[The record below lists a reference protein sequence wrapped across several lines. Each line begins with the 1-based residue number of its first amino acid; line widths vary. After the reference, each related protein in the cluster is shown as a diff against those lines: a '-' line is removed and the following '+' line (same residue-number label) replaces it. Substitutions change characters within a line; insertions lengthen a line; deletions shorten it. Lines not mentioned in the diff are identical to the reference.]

1 MKKNRKTELQNTFA
15 KIETPFRPDVRWWL
29 AEGLNTDPTLK
40 KNIQDI
46 ADLGFGAAEF
56 LAMPEPGADSSIYGW
71 GSDEWTADT
80 QLIIREATR
89 LGLGFSLTSGA
100 HWATANL
107 PDTYV
112 WDGEQYTP
120 DCKAAAKELD
130 YATVLLGAGE
140 AFSGKLPLCK
150 KIELKLRPGQSDAHG
165 GKTDFKRFDFQGVVA
180 AKVLKKRENCG
191 QDFYYAEGEGT
202 GVLDPDSL
210 MNLTDLVRAADGGYT
225 LDWTA
230 PVDGDYALF
239 VYWMHGTGQI
249 ASPSVSTNYT
259 INYMD
264 PYGIQALIAYWEEI
278 VLPGEMREILQQNG
292 RGEIYMDSL
301 EMQTFGAGG
310 LLWGYTLKEEFM
322 RRKGYDVTKFLP
334 LICGDAARVQSR
346 KVRDYDYTVPEG
358 TPASFLE
365 KVRTDYFSVISD
377 LYVEN
382 TLKPLDEWLH
392 TLGMK
397 LRAEVSYGANFE
409 ISTPA
414 KYVDGIETETFAQTA
429 DVDLYRGMLGAANF
443 YNRPFSSETGAVGGH
458 NYYYNMDTWTQVCY
472 LQFVM
477 GVVRTVFH
485 GYSGIEGS
493 EQDTFWPGHEGM
505 YAFFSERFGARQP
518 AGKHYPDWTAMLGR
532 CQKMLR
538 QGAPRRDIAILRTDY
553 QFVNYGKPRGYD
565 TFECNYMMHDM
576 AYFWQDLN
584 LQEAGY
590 TYDYFSPLLL
600 LDDAQLAYDGKAL
613 LPDGPAYQALIL
625 YQQQLELPCAE
636 KLLEIAKSGLPIL
649 FVNNT
654 VETISHDGRGD
665 IAHGTAASE
674 SHSLSESDE
683 KVRALVAEM
692 KALDNVIEIDGTAAA
707 LEALASLNVLP
718 RTQFAAPNR
727 RVLTCSRWDAEKKI
741 FYTFAYCYKFKVEEG
756 EAPCDFELQLAG
768 EGQPYRIDEWSGKV
782 TQLGAYRHE
791 EGRTCLRLSLVP
803 GEAALIALDL
813 SADLPEQLPHA
824 LPCAETIVRQDGAL
838 CLKAERSGDYE
849 IALYGGKT
857 AKASADLP
865 PAVNLDCWD
874 ITVEDWNEGEKVVNL
889 EEKFGHTTRE
899 VWFKTKKTP
908 LSFPNSPLLAW
919 KDLPASAEQ
928 LAQLAGKAPKMADVS
943 GLGSYK
949 TSFVLPETWKG
960 LGATL
965 KIGSAG
971 GGTVQVCVNGRK
983 AGSVHTRTLALDIS
997 KFVQPGEN
1005 TIEIEVSSTLTNRMK
1020 QRGYGEKGGWNR
1032 FDPDFPAVQSY
1043 GLQDYVRIEPYK
1055 LIEL

>member
-1 MKKNRKTELQNTFA
+1 MMKNRKNELQQRFQT
-15 KIETPFRPDVRWWL
+15 IETPFRPDVRWWL

-46 ADLGFGAAEF
+46 HDLGFGAAEF
-56 LAMPEPGADSSIYGW
+56 LAMPEPGADSTIYGW

-107 PDTYV
+107 PDTYT
-112 WDGEQYTP
+112 WDGEKYTP

-130 YATVLLGAGE
+130 YATVLLKSGE
-140 AFSGKLPLCK
+140 AFSGRLPLCK

-180 AKVLKKRENCG
+180 AKVLKARANCG
-191 QDFYYAEGEGT
+191 QDFDYAEGEGT
-202 GVLDPDSL
+202 GTLDPDSL
-210 MNLTDLVRAADGGYT
+210 MDLTSLVREKDGAYT

-230 PVDGDYALF
+230 PDDGEYALF

-264 PYGIQALIAYWEEI
+264 PYGVQALIAYWEEI
-278 VLPGEMREILQQNG
+278 VLPGEMREILKQNG

-322 RRKGYDVTKFLP
+322 RRKGYDVTKYLP
-334 LICGDAARVQSR
+334 LICGDKARVQSR
-346 KVRDYDYTVPEG
+346 AMRVYDYTVPEG
-358 TPASFLE
+358 TDPAFLE
-365 KVRTDYFSVISD
+365 KLRTDYFSVISD

-414 KYVDGIETETFAQTA
+414 KYVDGIETETFAQTT

-443 YNRPFSSETGAVGGH
+443 YDRPFSSETGAVGGH
-458 NYYYNMDTWTQVCY
+458 NYFYNMDTWTQVCH

-505 YAFFSERFGARQP
+505 YPFFSERFGARQP
-518 AGKHYPDWTAMLGR
+518 AARHYPEWTKMLGR

-553 QFVNYGKPRGYD
+553 QFVNYGKPKGYD
-565 TFECNYMMHDM
+565 TFECNYMMHDL
-576 AYFWQDLN
+576 AYFWRDFGLQD
-584 LQEAGY
+584 AGY

-600 LDDAQLAYDGKAL
+600 LDDQRLCYTGKAL

-625 YQQQLELPCAE
+625 YQQQLELPCAA
-636 KLLEIAKSGLPIL
+636 KLLEIARSGLPIV
-649 FVNNT
+649 FVNDT
-654 VETISHDGRGD
+654 VETIC
-665 IAHGTAASE
+665 HGEGGEIHHGKAASE
-674 SHSLSESDE
+674 SHSLTESDD
-683 KVRALVAEM
+683 KVRALVAEI
-692 KALDNVIEIDGTAAA
+692 KALDNVIEVDGTAAA
-707 LEALASLNVLP
+707 LDALKALGVQP
-718 RTQFAAPNR
+718 RVGYDAPNR
-727 RVLTCSRWDAEKKI
+727 RVLTCSRWDAEKKL

-756 EAPCDFELQLAG
+756 QPAAEFELRLAG
-768 EGQPYRIDEWSGKV
+768 EGQPYRIDEWSGEV

-791 EGRTCLRLSLVP
+791 EGRTCVKLSLMP

-813 SADLPEQLPHA
+813 ADDIPAQLKHA
-824 LPCAETIVRQDGAL
+824 LPCGAKVLRRDGRLLYQAEAG
-838 CLKAERSGDYE
+838 GDYC
-849 IALYGGKT
+849 IPLYGEAAAQG
-857 AKASADLP
+857 SVELP
-865 PAVNLDCWD
+865 EAVALEKWD
-874 ITVEDWNEGEKVVNL
+874 ITVEDWNEGEKVVNT

-908 LSFPNSPLLAW
+908 LRFENSPLLAW

-928 LAQLAGKAPKMADVS
+928 LATLAGDAPSMAHVS
-943 GLGSYK
+943 GLGFYR
-949 TSFVLPETWKG
+949 TTFTLPASWDG
-960 LGATL
+960 LGAVL
-965 KIGSAG
+965 RIASAG
-971 GGTVQVCVNGRK
+971 GGTVKAIVNGKDAGCVN
-983 AGSVHTRTLALDIS
+983 TRTLRLDIS
-997 KFVQPGEN
+997 RYVQPGEN
-1005 TIEIEVSSTLTNRMK
+1005 KIEIEVSTTLTNRMK
-1020 QRGYGEKGGWNR
+1020 QRGYDKIRSGWTE
-1032 FDPDFPAVQSY
+1032 DTPEVQSY
-1043 GLQDYVRIEPYK
+1043 GLQGCVRIEPYK